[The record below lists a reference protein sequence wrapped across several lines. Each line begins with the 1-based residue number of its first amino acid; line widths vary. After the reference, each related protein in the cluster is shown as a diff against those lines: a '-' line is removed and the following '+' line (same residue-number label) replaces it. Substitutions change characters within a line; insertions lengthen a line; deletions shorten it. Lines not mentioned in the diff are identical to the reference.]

1 MPMPS
6 TTQQTV
12 VPEERTDR
20 APGTRPDWQRRSRR
34 RLLADRITVGTLVAY
49 VAGLLLLLVLV
60 PTVAMLFEPDG
71 EAWSRLAEPRV
82 ATAAKNTV
90 VIGVASTLSATVVGF
105 LFAYTLSRPDIR
117 GRAVLRVMA
126 LLPLISPP
134 FVVGLAVLLLFGRRG
149 LITHELLGLDISLL
163 GLGGLWLVQTLAF
176 FPMATLT
183 LLPTLKNIGSTLEWA
198 SRDLGWTWFQTFR
211 RVTLPL
217 AFPTILNALL
227 LVGMFVITDFGNPVL
242 IGAGYQV
249 LSVEAYVQAVGRQDF
264 GMAAVLCVLL
274 FVPTLILFL
283 IQRRVLARRSAV
295 TVSGKTGSLP
305 PAPLPAAVRR
315 GLLTVLGLV
324 SVLMILIYGSI
335 LVGSF
340 TRAWGADWSLTL
352 DHWQT
357 ALLRG
362 DDIRNSALFS
372 ATAAIITTISTLVA
386 AYVVHRTR
394 VFGRGVMDGLAVLPS
409 AIPGTMIGISWLL
422 TFNEPPIALT
432 GTALIL
438 VLVMVVR
445 AIPVGYRTA
454 VTTINQISPSID
466 EAATDL
472 GASRARVIVQIMFPL
487 LGGAFTMSLVF
498 GFLHAINTLSAVIF
512 LTSPGIGLGAPTI
525 VNLAEF
531 GQWGAATGVAAGLMV
546 VSFAGLAVAKLALG
560 SRLRLYDL

>member
-1 MPMPS
+1 M
-6 TTQQTV
+6 
-12 VPEERTDR
+12 
-20 APGTRPDWQRRSRR
+20 TRPDWQRRSRR
-34 RLLADRITVGTLVAY
+34 RLLADRITVGTLAVY
-49 VAGLLLLLVLV
+49 VGGLLVLLVLV

-71 EAWSRLAEPRV
+71 ETWRRLAEPRV
-82 ATAAKNTV
+82 AQAAKNTV
-90 VIGVASTLSATVVGF
+90 VIGVASTLSATVIGF
-105 LFAYTLSRPDIR
+105 LFAYALSRPDLG
-117 GRAVLRVMA
+117 GRTVLRVLA
-126 LLPLISPP
+126 LLPLVSPP

-149 LITHELLGLDISLL
+149 LITHEMLGLDVSLL
-163 GLGGLWLVQTLAF
+163 GFGGLWLVQTLSF

-274 FVPTLILFL
+274 FVPTLVLFL

-295 TVSGKTGSLP
+295 TVSGKTGTLP
-305 PAPLPAAVRR
+305 PAPLPPMVRR
-315 GLLTVLGLV
+315 GLLAVLGMV
-324 SVLMILIYGSI
+324 SALMILIYGSI
-335 LVGSF
+335 LAGSF
-340 TRAWGADWSLTL
+340 TQAWGADWSLTT
-352 DHWQT
+352 DHWRT

-362 DDIRNSALFS
+362 DDIRNSALLA

-386 AYVVHRTR
+386 AYVVHRTK
-394 VFGRGVMDGLAVLPS
+394 VVGRGLMDGLAVLPS

-422 TFNEPPIALT
+422 TFNEAPLALT

-445 AIPVGYRTA
+445 ALPVGYRTA

-487 LGGAFTMSLVF
+487 LGGAFTTSLVF

>member
-1 MPMPS
+1 MPVPS

-12 VPEERTDR
+12 VPEERTER
-20 APGTRPDWQRRSRR
+20 APGSRPDWQRRSRR

-105 LFAYTLSRPDIR
+105 LFAYALSRPDIR

-149 LITHELLGLDISLL
+149 LVTHELLGLDISLL

-283 IQRRVLARRSAV
+283 IQRRVLARRSAI

-340 TRAWGADWSLTL
+340 TRAWGADWSFTL

-394 VFGRGVMDGLAVLPS
+394 VFGRGVLDGLAVLPS

-466 EAATDL
+466 EAAADL

-487 LGGAFTMSLVF
+487 LGGAFTTSLVF

>member
-1 MPMPS
+1 MPDTIKRS
-6 TTQQTV
+6 S
-12 VPEERTDR
+12 D
-20 APGTRPDWQRRSRR
+20 APGSAARSAAVEPHWQRRSRR
-34 RLLADRITVGTLVAY
+34 RTLTDRITVGTLALY
-49 VAGLLLLLVLV
+49 VGGLLGLLVLV
-60 PTVAMLFEPDG
+60 PTLYLLFVPNGAD
-71 EAWSRLAEPRV
+71 WSRLTESRFTEASINT
-82 ATAAKNTV
+82 AT
-90 VIGVASTLSATVVGF
+90 IGVASTLSATVIGF
-105 LFAYTLSRPDIR
+105 LFAYALSRPDVPGR
-117 GRAVLRVMA
+117 GVLRVMA

-149 LITHELLGLDISLL
+149 LITHELFGQDVSLL
-163 GLGGLWLVQTLAF
+163 GVGGLWLVQSLAF
-176 FPMATLT
+176 FPLATLT

-198 SRDLGWTWFQTFR
+198 SRDLGWSWFQTFR

-217 AFPTILNALL
+217 AFPSILNALL
-227 LVGMFVITDFGNPVL
+227 LVAMFVITDFGNPLL
-242 IGAGYQV
+242 IGGGYRV

-264 GMAAVLCVLL
+264 GMAAVLCVVL
-274 FVPTLILFL
+274 FVPTLILFW
-283 IQRRVLARRSAV
+283 IQRRVLRRRATV

-305 PAPLPAAVRR
+305 PMPLPAVVRR
-315 GLLTVLGLV
+315 TLVTVLSGI
-324 SVLMILIYGSI
+324 SVLMVLIYGSI
-335 LVGSF
+335 LLGSF

-352 DHWQT
+352 NHWET
-357 ALLRG
+357 ALLRA
-362 DDIRNSALFS
+362 DDIRNSALF
-372 ATAAIITTISTLVA
+372 ATVAAVITTISTLVA

-394 VFGRGVMDGLAVLPS
+394 VIGRSVMDGLAVLPA
-409 AIPGTMIGISWLL
+409 AIPGTMIGVSWLV

-472 GASRARVIVQIMFPL
+472 GASRARVIGRIMFPL
-487 LGGAFTMSLVF
+487 LGGAFTTSFVF

-546 VSFAGLAVAKLALG
+546 VSFAGLALAKLIFG
-560 SRLRLYDL
+560 SKLRMYEL

>member
-1 MPMPS
+1 MPS
-6 TTQQTV
+6 TTRRAVQEQ
-12 VPEERTDR
+12 RTEQEP

-34 RLLADRITVGTLVAY
+34 RLLADRITVGTLAVY
-49 VAGLLLLLVLV
+49 VGGLLILLVLV

-71 EAWSRLAEPRV
+71 EAWSGLAEPRV
-82 ATAAKNTV
+82 AQAAKNTV

-105 LFAYTLSRPDIR
+105 LFAYALSRPDIR

-149 LITHELLGLDISLL
+149 LVTHELLGLDVSLL

-274 FVPTLILFL
+274 FVPTLVLFL

-305 PAPLPAAVRR
+305 PAPLPATVRR
-315 GLLTVLGLV
+315 GLLAVLGMV

-386 AYVVHRTR
+386 AYVVHRTK
-394 VFGRGVMDGLAVLPS
+394 VVGRGVMDGLAVLPS

-422 TFNEPPIALT
+422 TFNEAPLALT

-487 LGGAFTMSLVF
+487 LGGAFTTSLVF

>member
-1 MPMPS
+1 MAVPS
-6 TTQQTV
+6 ATAASQQ
-12 VPEERTDR
+12 R
-20 APGTRPDWQRRSRR
+20 AEPGWQRRSRR

-60 PTVAMLFEPDG
+60 PTAAMLFEPDG

-82 ATAAKNTV
+82 ATAAKNTA

-105 LFAYTLSRPDIR
+105 LFAYALSRPDIR

-198 SRDLGWTWFQTFR
+198 GRDLGWTWFQTFR

-217 AFPTILNALL
+217 TFPTILNALL

-335 LVGSF
+335 LAGSF

-352 DHWQT
+352 DHWRT

-394 VFGRGVMDGLAVLPS
+394 VFGRGVLDGLAVLPS

-422 TFNEPPIALT
+422 TFNQPPLALT

-454 VTTINQISPSID
+454 VTTISQISPSID

-487 LGGAFTMSLVF
+487 LGGAFTTSLVF